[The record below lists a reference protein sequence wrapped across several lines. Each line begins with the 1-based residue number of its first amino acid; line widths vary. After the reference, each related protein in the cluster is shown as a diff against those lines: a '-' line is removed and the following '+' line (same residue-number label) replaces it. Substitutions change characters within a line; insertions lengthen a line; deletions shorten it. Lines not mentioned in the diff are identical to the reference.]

1 MVGGMTDAPL
11 RVVIADDD
19 PDIRTLVSIAVR
31 RAGLDLVADVGAG
44 DTALDALKE
53 HKPDIAILDVSMP
66 GMTGIEVTRALQDD
80 AELHGIRVFL
90 LSAGVTDV
98 ARQAGIDAGAEDY
111 FFKPFS
117 PRELA
122 ARLVEIVTKPGAA
135 L

>member
-1 MVGGMTDAPL
+1 MTDAPL

-31 RAGLDLVADVGAG
+31 RAGLNLVADVGAG
-44 DTALDALKE
+44 DTALVALRE

-80 AELHGIRVFL
+80 AELSSIRVFL

-122 ARLVEIVTKPGAA
+122 ARLVEIVAKPGAS

>member
-1 MVGGMTDAPL
+1 MTTPAP
-11 RVVIADDD
+11 RVIIADDD

-31 RAGLDLVADVGAG
+31 RAGLDLVAEVGEG
-44 DTALDALKE
+44 DTALDALRE
-53 HKPDIAILDVSMP
+53 LKPDIAILDVSMP
-66 GMTGIEVTRALQDD
+66 GLTGIEVTRALQESD
-80 AELHGIRVFL
+80 ELRGIRVFL

-122 ARLVEIVTKPGAA
+122 ARLVGIVATPGGTE
-135 L
+135 

>member
-1 MVGGMTDAPL
+1 MTDAPL

-31 RAGLDLVADVGAG
+31 RAGLNLVADVGAG
-44 DTALDALKE
+44 DTALVALRE

-80 AELHGIRVFL
+80 AELSGIRVFL

-122 ARLVEIVTKPGAA
+122 ARLVEIVAKPGAS